1 MHDFFWSIIVSSCC
15 QCMLTRKFLYSNTSI
30 HWQNTA
36 YDEILQK
43 ICKCLLWLEYASLPH
58 RAQLRKY
65 SNCIFSTCNLQRCF
79 SVKSFHSLTE
89 NSLWYILKK
98 VCSHLH
104 FIAGF
109 FCLASWGPMEKES
122 CSNNV
127 FSMCAY
133 KGVSLSNSS
142 IHRKKTASRES
153 LQKQAYVCLL

>member
-1 MHDFFWSIIVSSCC
+1 MINNCFFMLSMYAYFKEVSLFKHFHS
-15 QCMLTRKFLYSNTSI
+15 LTE
-30 HWQNTA
+30 H
-36 YDEILQK
+36 
-43 ICKCLLWLEYASLPH
+43 CLWWNLTENMQMPFMVGYASLPH
-58 RAQLRKY
+58 RVQLRKY
-65 SNCIFSTCNLQRCF
+65 SNWIFSMCNLQRCF
-79 SVKSFHSLTE
+79 SVKSFHFLTE
-89 NSLWYILKK
+89 NSLWYILKQA
-98 VCSHLH
+98 CSHLY

-153 LQKQAYVCLL
+153 LQKRAYVCLL